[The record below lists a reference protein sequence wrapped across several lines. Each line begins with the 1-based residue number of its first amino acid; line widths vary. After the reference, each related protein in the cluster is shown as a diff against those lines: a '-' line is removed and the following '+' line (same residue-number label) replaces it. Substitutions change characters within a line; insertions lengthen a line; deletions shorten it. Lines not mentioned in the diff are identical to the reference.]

1 MPRTAKSSVFR
12 QKGTDIPMRISL
24 IPNYKAAGVKA
35 AVQQVHSALANL
47 GAEVLLPP
55 EDTSFPA
62 NATDELIIAGDVIVT
77 LGGDGTII
85 HTAKRAACLN
95 RPVLGI
101 NCGRLGFMAGL
112 EADELN
118 QLSALIQGQYVVE
131 QRMMLN
137 VRVHTADG
145 RITDFYALNDAVIQR
160 GVFSRM
166 AELVVESGREHVD
179 TYHADG
185 AIVATPTGS
194 TAYSLSAGGPIIDPA
209 VNCILLTPICP
220 HSLHTRSYIFDENAS
235 LYLHAISADEEEA
248 YLSIDGEEGLRIYAN
263 DTVQITRAEVKAHLI
278 KIKEMPFYLVLNQKL
293 NSRR

>member
-1 MPRTAKSSVFR
+1 
-12 QKGTDIPMRISL
+12 MRISL

-35 AVQQVHSALANL
+35 AVQQVQSALVNL

-55 EDTSFPA
+55 EDSSFPA
-62 NATDELIIAGDVIVT
+62 NATDELIQAGDVTVT

-85 HTAKRAACLN
+85 HTAKHAACLN

-112 EADELN
+112 EADELS
-118 QLSALIQGQYVVE
+118 QLSALIKGQYVVE

-137 VRVHTADG
+137 VCVHSADG
-145 RITDFYALNDAVIQR
+145 KTTDFYALNDAVVQR

-166 AELVVESGREHVD
+166 VELEVESGQEHVD

-220 HSLHTRSYIFDENAS
+220 HSLHTRSYIFDKNAN
-235 LYLHAISADEEEA
+235 LFLHAVNADEEEA
-248 YLSIDGEEGLRIYAN
+248 YLSIDGEEGLRIYAG
-263 DTVQITRAEVKAHLI
+263 DTVQITRAEVKARLI

-293 NSRR
+293 NNRR